1 MPAPLSLH
9 HSRRVLPA
17 IAALALLGAACSDT
31 TAVGRA
37 PQSRLHPGEPAA
49 VVTPN
54 PTSVTVAGSLQ
65 SELGCPGDW
74 QPGCANS
81 HLTYDAGDDVWQGT
95 FTLPLGSYDYKAALN
110 DSWDE
115 NYGANA
121 VPNGANISLA
131 LSSSA
136 AVKFYYDHKTHWIT
150 DDVNSVIAI
159 AVGSFQSELGCSGDW
174 DQACLRSWLEDPD
187 GDGVFTF
194 STTAIP
200 TGSYEAKVTI
210 HESWDE
216 NYGAGGTPNGA
227 NIPFTVSET
236 GSTVDFSY
244 DGTTHVLTITVT
256 PPLIEQTITVTSVLP
271 ATAVVG
277 SVFTLSATGG
287 GSGNPVVFA
296 TQTSTTCTTTGTDGT
311 TLTLVAEGTC
321 TVEATQAGST
331 TYAAATPVTVSLT
344 VASVS
349 SALSALLDEVATSG
363 IKASVRTGLTDKL
376 DAAIAALAKGQTS
389 TACNL
394 LGAFE
399 SQVKSQRGK
408 AIPVSTAD
416 AWLAESAAI
425 RSALGC

>member
-1 MPAPLSLH
+1 
-9 HSRRVLPA
+9 VLPA

-81 HLTYDAGDDVWQGT
+81 HLTYDAVDDVWQGT

-150 DDVNSVIAI
+150 DNVNSII
-159 AVGSFQSELGCSGDW
+159 AVAPGSFQSELGCSGDW
-174 DQACLRSWLEDPD
+174 QPDCLRSWLEDSD
-187 GDGVFTF
+187 GDGVYTF
-194 STTAIP
+194 STTVIP
-200 TGSYEAKVTI
+200 AGSYEAKVAINET
-210 HESWDE
+210 WDE
-216 NYGAGGTPNGA
+216 NYGQGGAANGA

-236 GSTVDFSY
+236 GSTVEFSY
-244 DGTTHVLTITVT
+244 DAGTHVLAITAT
-256 PPLIEQTITVTSVLP
+256 PPLTAQTITVTSVLP
-271 ATAVVG
+271 ASAVVG

-296 TQTSTTCTTTGTDGT
+296 TQTSGTCTTTGTNGT
-311 TLTLVAEGTC
+311 TLTLVAAGAC
-321 TVEATQAGST
+321 TVQATQAGSA
-331 TYAAATPVTVSLT
+331 TYAAATPVTVNITVSSPSAAVSALRAA
-344 VASVS
+344 VAS
-349 SALSALLDEVATSG
+349 SG
-363 IKASVRTGLTDKL
+363 IKVTVRTGLTDKL
-376 DAAIAALAKGQTS
+376 DAALAALANGQTK
-389 TACNL
+389 TACNQL
-394 LGAFE
+394 TAFE
-399 SQVKSQRGK
+399 SQVLSQRGK

-416 AWLAESAAI
+416 TWRAESAAI
-425 RSALGC
+425 RGALGC